1 MGHPFARAAAM
12 FALIAQAMASSNPGA
27 AMAQIPAYVSRGKG
41 QARRQASDRCVAHD
55 KRAACKARNRARH
68 RARAKA

>member
-1 MGHPFARAAAM
+1 M
-12 FALIAQAMASSNPGA
+12 FTLIARAMASTNPGV

-55 KRAACKARNRARH
+55 QCHARKARNRARH